1 MTTTTQ
7 APPRRFTVKVVGLTF
22 VDDGR
27 AYPDNVHRVREAHES
42 RFAHFI
48 DGRDDAAPYQAFF
61 QIGYAAAALPEPLPI
76 VLIRN
81 PSNEH
86 DTNAVEV
93 HQPSVG
99 GMLGH
104 LPRDMA
110 ARVAPWLDAG
120 NDLRVGVA
128 SVLVMPGQEDN
139 PGVALCI
146 ERIDPEPEAA

>member
-1 MTTTTQ
+1 MTATVQ
-7 APPRRFTVKVVGLTF
+7 APPKRFTVKVVGLTF

-27 AYPDNVHRVREAHES
+27 AYPANVHRVRVAHES

-48 DGRDDAAPYQAFF
+48 DGRDDDAPYQAFF

-81 PSNEH
+81 PDNPH

-93 HQPSVG
+93 HQPSIG

-104 LPRDMA
+104 LPRDIA

-120 NDLRVGVA
+120 HKLRVGVA
-128 SVLVMPGQEDN
+128 SVLVMPGSEDN
-139 PGVALCI
+139 PGVSLCV
-146 ERIDPEPEAA
+146 ERIDPDEAA